1 MSKFQYYTT
10 LQLVKFFLGEGKE
23 GECWDFK
30 QEWHDSM
37 ASLIKDIIC
46 FANTVH
52 DEDCYII
59 FGVADDLTITG
70 MTKPRKKQADVI
82 DAISNLLF
90 AGDNYPKIEV
100 ETITIDNTQID
111 VLKIFNITNTPVY
124 LKKRYGEMNP
134 GCIYLRT
141 GDKNTPD
148 NGNADISDIQN
159 LWKKRFGLTKSQL
172 EYIYDRLHNK
182 LEWVENNNVFYNI
195 YHPEYTI
202 TITDD
207 EKDLQPEFYAYTM
220 INRSTFYEEL
230 SIKYQ
235 NTVLE
240 NYQLVV
246 LDGGRLQIPIPE
258 WGFICRDKYGVN
270 SKYSYK
276 FYVCGDDRYRLFRF
290 LYDGKNSEQR
300 FAFSRLQEV
309 VVFYYSEEE
318 RVTFEAYIEENPEL
332 LNEKIKD
339 ITRFDKLNTENTTKT
354 EVYKERLTVGLALND
369 ILASWREKL
378 I

>member
-10 LQLVKFFLGEGKE
+10 IQLVKFFLREGKE

-30 QEWHDSM
+30 QEWHESM

-90 AGDNYPKIEV
+90 AGDTYPKIEV

-111 VLKIFNITNTPVY
+111 VLKIFNIKNTPVY

-235 NTVLE
+235 NTVLK

-258 WGFICRDKYGVN
+258 WGFICHDKYGVN

-318 RVTFEAYIEENPEL
+318 RVAFEAYIEENPEL

-339 ITRFDKLNTENTTKT
+339 ITRFEKLNTENTTKT

>member
-10 LQLVKFFLGEGKE
+10 IQLVKFFLREGKE

-30 QEWHDSM
+30 QEWHESM

-90 AGDNYPKIEV
+90 AGDTYPKIEV

-111 VLKIFNITNTPVY
+111 VLKIFNIKNTPVY

-235 NTVLE
+235 NTVLK

-258 WGFICRDKYGVN
+258 WGFICHDKYGVN

-276 FYVCGDDRYRLFRF
+276 FYVCGDDKYRLFRF

-318 RVTFEAYIEENPEL
+318 RVAFEAYIEENPEL

-339 ITRFDKLNTENTTKT
+339 ITRFEKLNTENTTKT

>member
-318 RVTFEAYIEENPEL
+318 RVAFEAYIEENPEL

>member
-59 FGVADDLTITG
+59 FGVSDDLTITG

-100 ETITIDNTQID
+100 ETITIDNIQID

-182 LEWVENNNVFYNI
+182 LEWVENNNVYYNI

-258 WGFICRDKYGVN
+258 WGFICRDKYRVN

-300 FAFSRLQEV
+300 FAFSRLKEV

-318 RVTFEAYIEENPEL
+318 RVAFEAYIEENPEL

-339 ITRFDKLNTENTTKT
+339 ITRFDKLNTENATKT

-369 ILASWREKL
+369 ILVSWREKL